1 MQSDGSLTPEWVE
14 IGGMALPPFIVES
27 LEERLVRS
35 KCLPDNKI
43 WGRAPRA
50 KVRCTPLQGD
60 QTGCSTGNGEKL
72 RSSQAETGQAISSA
86 VA

>member
-43 WGRAPRA
+43 WGRAQKLDA
-50 KVRCTPLQGD
+50 HKVSNNESVDSYFL
-60 QTGCSTGNGEKL
+60 
-72 RSSQAETGQAISSA
+72 SQHLS
-86 VA
+86 